1 MRMQEAVEA
10 KAVATRWGVATTRP
24 HSEKWAKENLERQGF
39 TVYLPMMIQAGKP
52 TKANPKPVD
61 VVRPFLP
68 GFLFVQLNPTV
79 DRWRSLFSTRGL
91 RSVLMAG
98 DKPALIK
105 DAELNKIRCREE
117 GGLIKMMR
125 PEDAPRVFKHGDA
138 VTLND
143 HGGLHGFEGLFDQYL
158 DKNRC
163 VVLVSI
169 FGRLTGVTC
178 TPLAL
183 A

>member
-1 MRMQEAVEA
+1 MRMDEAVEA
-10 KAVATRWGVATTRP
+10 KAAMVRWGVATTRP

-39 TVYLPMMIQAGKP
+39 SVYLPMMIQAGRP
-52 TKANPKPVD
+52 TRANPKPPP

-68 GFLFVQLNPTV
+68 GFIFVQLNPSV
-79 DRWRSLFSTRGL
+79 DRWRCLFGTRGL
-91 RSVLMAG
+91 RSVMMAG

-105 DAELNKIRCREE
+105 DSELQTIRAREE

-125 PEDAPRVFKHGDA
+125 PEDAPRVFKPGDT
-138 VTLND
+138 VRVND
-143 HGGLHGFEGLFDQYL
+143 HGVFHGFDALFVEYL

-163 VVLVSI
+163 SVLLNV
-169 FGRLTGVTC
+169 FGRMTGLTC

-183 A
+183 Q